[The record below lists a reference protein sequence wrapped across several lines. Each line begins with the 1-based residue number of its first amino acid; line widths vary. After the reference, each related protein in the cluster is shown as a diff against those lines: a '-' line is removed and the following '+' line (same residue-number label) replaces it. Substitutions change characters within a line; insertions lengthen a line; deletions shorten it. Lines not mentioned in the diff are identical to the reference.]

1 MVKNSIHTT
10 SAKRIAQILY
20 ERGWNRSE
28 LARRVG
34 LSVQAVQQ
42 WAAGVTKPSGKNL
55 TKLAEATGKPEHWYF
70 MEPSEEQKSSD
81 ELTSADG
88 STPLTQQH
96 RKLLALFDQMP
107 ESEKKA
113 YDSAI

>member
-1 MVKNSIHTT
+1 M
-10 SAKRIAQILY
+10 
-20 ERGWNRSE
+20 
-28 LARRVG
+28 
-34 LSVQAVQQ
+34 QAVQQ

-107 ESEKKA
+107 ESEKKHMILLFEEKVRE
-113 YDSAI
+113 YDRLLTELIELKNKNIANK